1 MCATFPQ
8 LCCTFLDLC
17 PWWHLEVAPP
27 FGWAMDVLLVGSIA
41 YDSVTSP
48 AGQVERTL
56 GGSAT
61 YGGLASSFHAKR
73 LGLGQVGL
81 VGVVGEDFADED
93 RLVLAHHGT
102 DVSGIETAPGET
114 FRWEGAYQGSMAE
127 AETHATHL
135 NVFEHFQPKVP
146 EHARTPKVTFCAN
159 LHPALQASVL
169 DQTTP
174 QRLSMLDS
182 MNLWIDIAREPLLEV
197 MQRVDLIIINDGEVR
212 MLAGDENLIRAAHAV
227 RLMTSASTLV
237 VKRGEHGVLAFHGEE
252 IIALPAFPTADVRDP
267 TGCGDTFAGTLAAYI
282 AAGEG
287 PLDRNELRAALVAAT
302 VSASFTLQSFG
313 VEALKSMSA
322 DAFDLRITQFES
334 MLG

>member
-1 MCATFPQ
+1 
-8 LCCTFLDLC
+8 
-17 PWWHLEVAPP
+17 
-27 FGWAMDVLLVGSIA
+27 MDVLLVGSIA

-73 LGLGQVGL
+73 LSLGQVGL
-81 VGVVGEDFADED
+81 VGVVGDDFADED
-93 RLVLAHHGT
+93 RLVLAHHGA
-102 DVSGIETAPGET
+102 DLSGIETARGET

-182 MNLWIDIAREPLLEV
+182 MNLWIDIAREPLLKV

-227 RLMTSASTLV
+227 RSMTSASTLV
-237 VKRGEHGVLAFHGEE
+237 VKRGEHGVLAFHGEQ
-252 IIALPAFPTADVRDP
+252 IIALPAYPTADVRDP

>member
-1 MCATFPQ
+1 
-8 LCCTFLDLC
+8 
-17 PWWHLEVAPP
+17 
-27 FGWAMDVLLVGSIA
+27 MDVLLVGSIA

-227 RLMTSASTLV
+227 RLMTSVSTLV

>member
-1 MCATFPQ
+1 
-8 LCCTFLDLC
+8 
-17 PWWHLEVAPP
+17 
-27 FGWAMDVLLVGSIA
+27 MDVLLVGSIA

-102 DVSGIETAPGET
+102 DLSGIETARGET

-212 MLAGDENLIRAAHAV
+212 MLAGDENLIRAAQAV
-227 RLMTSASTLV
+227 RSMTSASTLV

-252 IIALPAFPTADVRDP
+252 IIALPAYPTAEVRDP

-313 VEALKSMSA
+313 VEALKSMST